1 MSNIEC
7 NWLDLFEHYREKSFK
22 FWLIMNTKL
31 RNVNVELSFWEMGE
45 CEVQFIMI
53 ISVPIS
59 RFIQLWFDSHEPT
72 CVEIQPKSF
81 RVYKILTCKVFVQ
94 L

>member
-31 RNVNVELSFWEMGE
+31 RNVNVELSFEKW
-45 CEVQFIMI
+45 VNVRYSLHNDNKRTYIKVHTIMI
-53 ISVPIS
+53 
-59 RFIQLWFDSHEPT
+59 
-72 CVEIQPKSF
+72 
-81 RVYKILTCKVFVQ
+81 
-94 L
+94 

>member
-1 MSNIEC
+1 MLN
-7 NWLDLFEHYREKSFK
+7 NL
-22 FWLIMNTKL
+22 L
-31 RNVNVELSFWEMGE
+31 RNGWMWGIVY
-45 CEVQFIMI
+45 IMI